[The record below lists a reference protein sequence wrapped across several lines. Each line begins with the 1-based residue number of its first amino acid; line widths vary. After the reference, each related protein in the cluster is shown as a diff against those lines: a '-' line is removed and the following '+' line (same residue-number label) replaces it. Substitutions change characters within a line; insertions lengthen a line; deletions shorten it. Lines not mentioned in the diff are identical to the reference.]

1 MDRLSISY
9 WRCNSLTSLNYLE
22 TEINHSLSFDGT
34 NDFVDFTTAAF
45 QSKLAFGDANFRTSG
60 SVSIWVRLNL
70 ISVNS
75 QLWDF
80 AIDTNNRIQLQYKH
94 SGDEY
99 NFTFKGGGTGKT
111 AVERPTSSHEN
122 DGNFHHIV
130 CTWDK
135 GDDNEMKIYVD
146 GSLGATTSLGTVAI
160 SGDFGGTADSTVGP
174 DGTGGVEI
182 LSGTS
187 FNGSADL
194 NAFLDDFV
202 LYSDVLSLEEVNQ
215 LYNGGASD
223 PSIYKEYDNMI
234 AHWTFNEGSGGTV
247 TDKSGGFVGTLG
259 TGATAPTFST
269 NNAAGE

>member
-1 MDRLSISY
+1 MLGLGASLVYGGSID
-9 WRCNSLTSLNYLE
+9 

-45 QSKLAFGDANFRTSG
+45 QAKLADSDANFKASG

-80 AIDTNNRIQLQYKH
+80 CIDSNNRIQLQYKH
-94 SGDEY
+94 SGNEY
-99 NFTFKGGGTGKT
+99 NLTFRGGGTSKT
-111 AVERPTSSHEN
+111 AVERPGSSHEN
-122 DGNFHHIV
+122 DGSFHHIV

-135 GDDNEMKIYVD
+135 GDDNEMKVYVD
-146 GSLGATTSLGTVAI
+146 GSLGVTTGLASVAL
-160 SGDFGGTADSTVGP
+160 SGDFDDTADSTVGP

-202 LYSDVLSLEEVNQ
+202 LYSDVLSASEIET
-215 LYNGGASD
+215 LYNGGTSD
-223 PSIYKEYDNMI
+223 PSLYGELDNRV
-234 AHWTFNEGSGGTV
+234 AHWKFNEGSGSTV
-247 TDKSGGFVGTLG
+247 TDSVNGFVGTLG
-259 TGATAPTFST
+259 TGTTAPAFST

>member
-1 MDRLSISY
+1 MLGLGISLVYSGSID
-9 WRCNSLTSLNYLE
+9 

-45 QSKLAFGDANFRTSG
+45 QSKLADDDANFKTSG
-60 SVSIWVRLNL
+60 SVSVWVRLNL
-70 ISVNS
+70 ISANS

-80 AIDTNNRIQLQYKH
+80 AINTDNRIQLQYKH
-94 SGDEY
+94 SGNEY

-111 AVERPTSSHEN
+111 AVEQPGTSHEN

-135 GDDNEMKIYVD
+135 GDANEMKIYVD
-146 GSLGATTSLGTVAI
+146 GSLGATTGLATVALV
-160 SGDFGGTADSTVGP
+160 GDFDSTADSTVGP

-202 LYSDVLSLEEVNQ
+202 LYGDVLSASEVET
-215 LYNGGASD
+215 LYNGGTSD
-223 PSIYKEYDNMI
+223 PTLYGELDNRV
-234 AHWTFNEGSGGTV
+234 AHWKFNEGSGSTV
-247 TDKSGGFVGTLG
+247 TDSVNGFVGTLG
-259 TGATAPTFST
+259 TGATAPVFST
-269 NNAAGE
+269 NAAGE

>member
-1 MDRLSISY
+1 MLGLGVSLVYGGSID
-9 WRCNSLTSLNYLE
+9 

-34 NDFVDFTTAAF
+34 NDFVDFTSAGF
-45 QSKLAFGDANFRTSG
+45 QSKLADDDANFKTSG
-60 SVSIWVRLNL
+60 SVSIWVRLNT

-80 AIDTNNRIQLQYKH
+80 ALDTNNRIQLQYKH
-94 SGDEY
+94 SGNEY

-111 AVERPTSSHEN
+111 AVERPTSSPEN

-146 GSLGATTSLGTVAI
+146 GSLGATTALASVAL
-160 SGDFGGTADSTVGP
+160 SGDFDDTADSTVGP
-174 DGTGGVEI
+174 DGAGGVEI

-194 NAFLDDFV
+194 NAYLDDFV
-202 LYSDVLSLEEVNQ
+202 LYSDVLSPSEVET
-215 LYNGGASD
+215 LYNGGTSD
-223 PSIYKEYDNMI
+223 PSLYSSLDNNI
-234 AHWTFNEGSGGTV
+234 AHWKFNEGTGNSV
-247 TDKSGGFVGTLG
+247 TDSVGGFVGELG
-259 TGATAPTFST
+259 TGGNAPTFST

>member
-1 MDRLSISY
+1 MLGLGINVILSKPIALPN
-9 WRCNSLTSLNYLE
+9 R
-22 TEINHSLSFDGT
+22 SLSFDGT
-34 NDFVDFTTAAF
+34 NDFVDFTTASF
-45 QSKLAFGDANFRTSG
+45 QSKLADDDANFKASG

-70 ISVNS
+70 ISTNS

-94 SGDEY
+94 GGNEY

-111 AVERPTSSHEN
+111 AVLRPGTSHEN

-146 GSLGATTSLGTVAI
+146 GSLGATTALASVAL
-160 SGDFGGTADSTVGP
+160 SGDFDDTADSTVGP

-202 LYSDVLSLEEVNQ
+202 LYSDVLSASEVET
-215 LYNGGASD
+215 LYNSGTSN
-223 PSIYKEYDNMI
+223 PSLYAELDNRI
-234 AHWTFNEGSGGTV
+234 AHWKFDEGSGSTV
-247 TDKSGGFVGTLG
+247 TDSINGFVGTLG
-259 TGATAPTFST
+259 TGANAPTFSD
-269 NNAAGE
+269 NNAAES

>member
-1 MDRLSISY
+1 MLGLGNSI
-9 WRCNSLTSLNYLE
+9 TSSIPLE
-22 TEINHSLSFDGT
+22 SEINHSLSFDGT

-45 QSKLAFGDANFRTSG
+45 QAKLADSDANFKASG
-60 SVSIWVRLNL
+60 SVSIWVKLNL
-70 ISVNS
+70 TSVNA

-94 SGDEY
+94 SGNEY

-111 AVERPTSSHEN
+111 AVVRPGVSHEN
-122 DGNFHHIV
+122 DGSFHHIV

-146 GSLGATTSLGTVAI
+146 GTLGATTPLASVAL
-160 SGDFGGTADSTVGP
+160 SGDFDSTADTTVGP

-202 LYSDVLSLEEVNQ
+202 LYSDVLTAEEADQ
-215 LYNGGASD
+215 LYNTGGSD
-223 PSIYKEYDNMI
+223 PSLYQEYNNLI
-234 AHWTFNEGSGGTV
+234 AHWTFNEGSGSTV
-247 TDKSGGFVGTLG
+247 TDEVSGFVGTLG

-269 NNAAGE
+269 DNAG

>member
-1 MDRLSISY
+1 MRLGAGFSLST
-9 WRCNSLTSLNYLE
+9 NSTSAIVSE
-22 TEINHSLSFDGT
+22 VNHSLSFDGT
-34 NDFVDFTTAAF
+34 NDFVDFTTAAL
-45 QSKLAFGDANFRTSG
+45 QAKIADSDANFKLSG

-70 ISVNS
+70 ISSNS

-94 SGDEY
+94 SGNEY

-111 AVERPTSSHEN
+111 AVEQPGTSHEN

-146 GSLGATTSLGTVAI
+146 GSLGATTGLATVAI
-160 SGDFGGTADSTVGP
+160 SGDFDDTADSTVGP

-202 LYSDVLSLEEVNQ
+202 LYSSVLSASQIET
-215 LYNGGASD
+215 LYNSGRSD
-223 PSIYKEYDNMI
+223 PSLYAELDNRI
-234 AHWTFNEGSGGTV
+234 AHWKFNEGSGTTV
-247 TDKSGGFVGTLG
+247 TDSVNGFVGTLG
-259 TGATAPTFST
+259 TGDTAPAFST

>member
-1 MDRLSISY
+1 MLGLG
-9 WRCNSLTSLNYLE
+9 NSLTSLNSLE

-34 NDFVDFTTAAF
+34 NDFVDFTSAAF
-45 QSKLAFGDANFRTSG
+45 QAKLADSDANFKASG

-70 ISVNS
+70 TSTNA

-80 AIDTNNRIQLQYKH
+80 AINTDNRIQLQYKH
-94 SGDEY
+94 SGNEY

-111 AVERPTSSHEN
+111 AVLRPGVSHEN
-122 DGNFHHIV
+122 DTNFHHIV

-146 GSLGATTSLGTVAI
+146 GSLGATTALSSVAL
-160 SGDFGGTADSTVGP
+160 SGDFDDTADSTVGP
-174 DGTGGVEI
+174 DGAGGVEI

-202 LYSDVLSLEEVNQ
+202 LYGDVLTAEEVNQ
-215 LYNGGASD
+215 LYNSGTSD
-223 PSIYKEYDNMI
+223 PNIYKEYDNII
-234 AHWTFNEGSGGTV
+234 AHWTFNEGSGSTV
-247 TDKSGGFVGTLG
+247 TDKVGPYVGTLG
-259 TGATAPTFST
+259 TGATAPTFSAI
-269 NNAAGE
+269 NAQG

>member
-1 MDRLSISY
+1 MLGLG
-9 WRCNSLTSLNYLE
+9 NSLTSLNSLE

-34 NDFVDFTTAAF
+34 NDFVDFTSAAF
-45 QSKLAFGDANFRTSG
+45 QSKLADSDANFKTSG
-60 SVSIWVRLNL
+60 SVSIWVRLNT
-70 ISVNS
+70 ISVNA

-80 AIDTNNRIQLQYKH
+80 AIDSNNRIQLQYKH
-94 SGDEY
+94 SGNEY

-111 AVERPTSSHEN
+111 AVFRPGVSHEN
-122 DGNFHHIV
+122 DGSFHHIV

-146 GSLGATTSLGTVAI
+146 GSLGATTGLASVAL
-160 SGDFGGTADSTVGP
+160 SGDFDGTADSTVGP

-202 LYSDVLSLEEVNQ
+202 LYSDVLTLEEANQ
-215 LYNGGASD
+215 LYNSGTSD

-234 AHWTFNEGSGGTV
+234 AHWTFNEGSGSTV
-247 TDKSGGFVGTLG
+247 TDRVSAFVGTLG

-269 NNAAGE
+269 NNAQG